1 MVKKTEKYAIAVVAD
16 GHGSAS
22 YFRSSRGSLF
32 ATEAAITAI
41 EELLE
46 TILSDKSNMDD
57 FCASIDKHLIQLER
71 SVIARWHER
80 VEDDYSKNP
89 FLDSEILKVDEKHK
103 EKYLK
108 GERIEAA
115 YGSTLIAV
123 ACTDAF
129 WFGIHIGDGKCIT
142 CDYSGNFAE
151 PIPWDEKC
159 FLNVTTSISDSNA
172 IDNFSSYIFRKCAG
186 SIICS

>member
-1 MVKKTEKYAIAVVAD
+1 MSLLD
-16 GHGSAS
+16 G
-22 YFRSSRGSLF
+22 
-32 ATEAAITAI
+32 
-41 EELLE
+41 
-46 TILSDKSNMDD
+46 N
-57 FCASIDKHLIQLER
+57 
-71 SVIARWHER
+71 ER

-129 WFGIHIGDGKCIT
+129 WIWHT
-142 CDYSGNFAE
+142 Y
-151 PIPWDEKC
+151 
-159 FLNVTTSISDSNA
+159 
-172 IDNFSSYIFRKCAG
+172 R
-186 SIICS
+186 

>member
-1 MVKKTEKYAIAVVAD
+1 MI
-16 GHGSAS
+16 
-22 YFRSSRGSLF
+22 
-32 ATEAAITAI
+32 I
-41 EELLE
+41 
-46 TILSDKSNMDD
+46 
-57 FCASIDKHLIQLER
+57 
-71 SVIARWHER
+71 
-80 VEDDYSKNP
+80 SKNP

-142 CDYSGNFAE
+142 CDYRGILRSLFHGMK
-151 PIPWDEKC
+151 KC

-172 IDNFSSYIFRKCAG
+172 IDNFRHIYSEKCAG

>member
-1 MVKKTEKYAIAVVAD
+1 MNHIVFQSKCQGYSHIKSDLECQDSTLVKKTEKCAIAVVAD

-80 VEDDYSKNP
+80 VEDDYSK
-89 FLDSEILKVDEKHK
+89 ILK
-103 EKYLK
+103 
-108 GERIEAA
+108 R
-115 YGSTLIAV
+115 
-123 ACTDAF
+123 
-129 WFGIHIGDGKCIT
+129 
-142 CDYSGNFAE
+142 
-151 PIPWDEKC
+151 
-159 FLNVTTSISDSNA
+159 
-172 IDNFSSYIFRKCAG
+172 
-186 SIICS
+186 